1 MASTCPICEKRRG
14 KRHCPGLPRSRW
26 SPSASLRTSDA
37 TAHPICAQC
46 CGEQR
51 EVGID
56 CPADCQYLI
65 AAHRYEAE
73 RREGQPPGELAF
85 PKVEIDRRFLQGQQ
99 ALMTGLS
106 IFLVRLAQENPDVR
120 DADVLAALDSLA
132 QSYQTLEAG
141 LYYEQA
147 PAGAAAQRVGAAI
160 RQYLEQFSQEQQKQ
174 GASSLRPGD
183 ALRALVFLRRW
194 GQVEGNGRA
203 LSRRFLEF
211 LRAQFPPEARAPE
224 PPRIVIPGA

>member
-14 KRHCPGLPRSRW
+14 KRFCPGLPRSRW
-26 SPSASLRTSDA
+26 REAA
-37 TAHPICAQC
+37 TNSICAQC

-51 EVGID
+51 EVAID
-56 CPADCQYLI
+56 CPADCPYLV

-73 RREGQPPGELAF
+73 RRQPPGDLAF
-85 PKVEIDRRFLQGQQ
+85 PKVEIDRRFLQERQ

-147 PAGAAAQRVGAAI
+147 PSGAAAQRVGAAVK
-160 RQYLEQFSQEQQKQ
+160 QYLEQFSQEAQQKL
-174 GASSLRPGD
+174 GLSLRPSD
-183 ALRALVFLRRW
+183 AMRALVFLRRW
-194 GQVEGNGRA
+194 GQVEGNGRP
-203 LSRRFLEF
+203 LSRRFLNF
-211 LRAQFPPEARAPE
+211 LRAQFPAEAAAPE
-224 PPRIVIPGA
+224 PPRIVIPGT

>member
-26 SPSASLRTSDA
+26 SDA

-73 RREGQPPGELAF
+73 RRSGQPPGELAF

-203 LSRRFLEF
+203 LSRRYLEF
-211 LRAQFPPEARAPE
+211 LRAQFPPEVRAPE